1 MVRILIV
8 ILVDVYDKYIGI
20 KLGRLAGTAIAC
32 LLYTSLQKIK
42 LNYPADIL

>member
-20 KLGRLAGTAIAC
+20 KLGRLAGTAIAV
-32 LLYTSLQKIK
+32 TSLGITVACIMVSKM
-42 LNYPADIL
+42 A